1 MEGKRFI
8 EEFNLLDYNT
18 SHKVLLY
25 RGQIEK
31 EIKQNID
38 LVFEGV
44 FYIEAPTRLQGL
56 ILYEADE
63 IFKKEIL
70 KKING
75 EIYPEFGQ
83 TFFVIESDNK
93 RYIIGCNRFLIQENS
108 LIYLESS
115 IK

>member
-1 MEGKRFI
+1 MERKRFI
-8 EEFNLLDYNT
+8 EEFNLLDYNI

-25 RGQIEK
+25 RGQIKK

-38 LVFEGV
+38 LIFEGV
-44 FYIEAPTRLQGL
+44 FYIEVPTRLHGL

-63 IFKKEIL
+63 ILKEEIL
-70 KKING
+70 KKIS
-75 EIYPEFGQ
+75 EKFYPELGQ